1 MGVYVGSTCST
12 RRNVPI
18 LWMFA
23 TGPTRLNVDLSRR
36 KKSAAETIHHV
47 PPAVRISPPPQVRV
61 GRNPTPR
68 APLPLPRLRR
78 LRRRP
83 RRFTLAT
90 AAIAAT
96 GASTG
101 GTAARIA
108 GTVVNMH
115 DSTAT
120 VEEVQDGRCEMPGF
134 SNDRQRST
142 ESRGWHIRYWCFEGG
157 IKNGEMGLGMQ
168 GFNGDIMLI

>member
-1 MGVYVGSTCST
+1 VDVTTSTSESGQAPSSST
-12 RRNVPI
+12 
-18 LWMFA
+18 
-23 TGPTRLNVDLSRR
+23 TTTTTT
-36 KKSAAETIHHV
+36 KTKTIY
-47 PPAVRISPPPQVRV
+47 
-61 GRNPTPR
+61 
-68 APLPLPRLRR
+68 
-78 LRRRP
+78 
-83 RRFTLAT
+83 LAT
-90 AAIAAT
+90 AAIAET
-96 GASTG
+96 GASTA

-134 SNDRQRST
+134 SNDGQRST